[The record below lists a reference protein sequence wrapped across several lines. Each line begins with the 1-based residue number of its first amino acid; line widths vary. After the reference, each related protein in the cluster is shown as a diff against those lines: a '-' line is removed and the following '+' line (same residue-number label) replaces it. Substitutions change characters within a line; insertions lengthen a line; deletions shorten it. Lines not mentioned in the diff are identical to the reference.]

1 MKPLVV
7 IPCGAAKRE
16 YPCQAHEMYVGNYFK
31 ACLRWALRVTT
42 PERVLILSAKYGL
55 LPVDKVIAPYDV
67 TFDDADCISK
77 AEVRQQATAM
87 GLLSESSVQVAAGK
101 RYVDVTLAVWP
112 HAVNVVD
119 GRGRMGSQIKWLM
132 NETKRLEAA
141 Q

>member
-1 MKPLVV
+1 
-7 IPCGAAKRE
+7 
-16 YPCQAHEMYVGNYFK
+16 
-31 ACLRWALRVTT
+31 VTT